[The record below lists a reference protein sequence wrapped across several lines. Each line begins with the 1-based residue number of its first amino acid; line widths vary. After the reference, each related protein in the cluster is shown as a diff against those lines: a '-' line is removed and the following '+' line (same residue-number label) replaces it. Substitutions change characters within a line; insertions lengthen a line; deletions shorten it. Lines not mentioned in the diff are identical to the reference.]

1 MSRILKVVAVLCLF
15 SFPAAVARAADPAP
29 RPLKPED
36 IHRIKTLKD
45 PQVSPDGIW
54 VAYTVTSHD
63 TKEDRQDTDIW
74 MVPRSGGEALRLTAS
89 PKGESRPRWSPDGR
103 WLAFLSG
110 REGDESQVWLLDRR
124 GGEGVRVTD
133 YKGGVS
139 DLAWSPDGKRL
150 ALIVTDPEP
159 KGEEDEEDEA
169 VEEEEETVKPKPKQ
183 EEEEAEEE
191 DEDRPKPIVIRR
203 LQFKRDGE
211 GYLNERR
218 SRLWVF
224 DLESRKG
231 VQVTSGPYDDGQPV
245 WSPDGRS
252 IAFASNRSQEPDAN
266 DNSDI
271 FLVEPKAGAALRK
284 LTTWEGNDSSPSF
297 SPDGRSIVYVAGG
310 DPKDVWYDV
319 STVAVVPVAGGE
331 SRELT
336 PTLDRNVDEP
346 RFAPD
351 GQSVLFRVEDGGNVH
366 LVRVPAAGGAVERIV
381 EGELEVEDHD
391 FGPKGELVVLESRS
405 TYPAEVSAVDGM
417 AGGRQLR
424 RLTRAND
431 DFLKGIRL
439 AEVRRLKVKSADGTM
454 VDAFLTLPPSSSP
467 DGPSGKRLPTI
478 LRIHGGPVAQY
489 STGFQLDWQVFAG
502 QGYAVVAANPRG
514 SSGYGREFS
523 RALFGDW
530 GNKDFQDV
538 SAAVDHAVSLGV
550 ADPDRLGVGG
560 WSYGGILT
568 NYVVV
573 QTGRFK
579 AAISGASETNY
590 LANYGTD
597 HYQKEWEGELG
608 LPWENTELWIRL
620 SPFFQAKKITT
631 PLLIMCAGA
640 DVNVPCL
647 NSEQMYQA
655 VRRLGLET
663 ELVIYPDESH
673 SLRRPSFIRHRFER
687 SIAWYDQHL
696 RPEAKKAARGKKK

>member
-1 MSRILKVVAVLCLF
+1 MSKKLKIVAALCLF
-15 SFPAAVARAADPAP
+15 ALPVAARAADPTP

-36 IHRIKTLKD
+36 VHRIKTVRD
-45 PQVSPDGIW
+45 PQVSPDGAW
-54 VAYTVTSHD
+54 VAYTVMSHD
-63 TKEDRQDTDIW
+63 TKEDRQDTDVW
-74 MVPRSGGEALRLTAS
+74 MVPRAGGEALRLTAS

-124 GGEGVRVTD
+124 GGEGVKITD
-133 YKGGVS
+133 FKGGVS

-159 KGEEDEEDEA
+159 KGDQDEDETE
-169 VEEEEETVKPKPKQ
+169 VEEGDETVEPKPKQ
-183 EEEEAEEE
+183 EGEDAEE

-203 LQFKRDGE
+203 LQFKQDGD
-211 GYLNERR
+211 GYLNEQR
-218 SRLWVF
+218 SRLWIF

-245 WSPDGRS
+245 WSPDGRT
-252 IAFASNRSQEPDAN
+252 IAFASNRSENPDAN

-271 FLVEPKAGAALRK
+271 FLVEPKAGATLRK
-284 LTTWEGNDSSPSF
+284 LTTWAGNDSSPSF
-297 SPDGRSIVYVAGG
+297 SPDGKWIVYVAGG
-310 DPKDVWYDV
+310 DPKDVWYDTN
-319 STVAVVPVAGGE
+319 SVAVVPVAGGE
-331 SRELT
+331 ARELA
-336 PTLDRNVDEP
+336 PTLDRNVEEP
-346 RFAPD
+346 RFTPD
-351 GQSVLFRVEDGGNVH
+351 GQTVLFRVEDGGNVH
-366 LVRVPAAGGAVERIV
+366 LARVPVGGGAVERVV
-381 EGELEVEDHD
+381 EGDVEVQDHD

-405 TYPAEVSAVDGM
+405 TYPAEVSAVDGGV
-417 AGGRQLR
+417 GGRDLR
-424 RLTRAND
+424 RLTRTND
-431 DFLKGIRL
+431 DFLKSIRL
-439 AEVRRLKVKSADGTM
+439 GEVRRLKVKSADGTPI
-454 VDAFLTLPPSSSP
+454 DAFLTLPPDAP
-467 DGPSGKRLPTI
+467 KGKRLPTI

-523 RALFGDW
+523 RALFADW

-538 SAAVDHAVSLGV
+538 SAAVDHVISLGI

-631 PLLIMCAGA
+631 PLLILCAGA

-673 SLRRPSFIRHRFER
+673 SLRRPSFIEDRFER

>member
-1 MSRILKVVAVLCLF
+1 MSKILKVVAALCLF
-15 SFPAAVARAADPAP
+15 VFPVAVARAADPAP

-36 IHRIKTLKD
+36 VHRIKSVRD
-45 PQVSPDGIW
+45 PQVSPDGVW

-63 TKEDRQDTDIW
+63 LEEDRQDTDVW
-74 MVPRSGGEALRLTAS
+74 MVPRAGGEAVRLTAS
-89 PKGESRPRWSPDGR
+89 DEDESRPRWSPDGR

-124 GGEGVRVTD
+124 GGEGVKITD
-133 YKGGVS
+133 FEGGVS

-159 KGEEDEEDEA
+159 KGEEDEEEA
-169 VEEEEETVKPKPKQ
+169 EAEEGDETVKPKPKQ
-183 EEEEAEEE
+183 KQDDEDEEEE

-203 LQFKRDGE
+203 LQFKQDGD
-211 GYLNERR
+211 GYLDERR
-218 SRLWVF
+218 SRLWIF

-231 VQVTSGPYDDGQPV
+231 FQVTSGPYDDSQPV
-245 WSPDGRS
+245 WSPDGRT
-252 IAFASNRSQEPDAN
+252 IAFASNRSQDPDAN

-271 FLVEPKAGAALRK
+271 FLVEPKAGATLRK
-284 LTTWEGNDSSPSF
+284 LTTWEGNDASPSF
-297 SPDGRSIVYVAGG
+297 SPDGKSIVYVAGG

-319 STVAVVPVAGGE
+319 NTVAVVPVAGGE
-331 SRELT
+331 ARELT
-336 PTLDRNVDEP
+336 PTLDRNVAEP
-346 RFAPD
+346 RFTPD

-366 LVRVPAAGGAVERIV
+366 LARVSAGGGAVERIV
-381 EGELEVEDHD
+381 QGELEVEDHD
-391 FGPKGELVVLESRS
+391 LGPKGELVVLESRS
-405 TYPAEVSAVDGM
+405 TRPGEVSAVDGS
-417 AGGRQLR
+417 GRELR
-424 RLTRAND
+424 RLTRTND
-431 DFLKGIRL
+431 EFLKGIRL
-439 AEVRRLKVKSADGTM
+439 GEVRRLKVKSADGTA
-454 VDAFLTLPPSSSP
+454 VDAFLTLPPDSSP
-467 DGPSGKRLPTI
+467 DGPAGKRLPTI
-478 LRIHGGPVAQY
+478 LRIHGGPVAQF

-523 RALFGDW
+523 RALFADW

-538 SAAVDHAVSLGV
+538 SAAVDHAISLGI

-631 PLLIMCAGA
+631 PLLILCAGA

-655 VRRLGLET
+655 VRRLGLDT

-673 SLRRPSFIRHRFER
+673 SVRRPSFIRHRFEH
-687 SIAWYDQHL
+687 SIAWYDEHL

>member
-1 MSRILKVVAVLCLF
+1 MSKKLKIVAALCLF
-15 SFPAAVARAADPAP
+15 VLPANARAADSKP

-36 IHRIKTLKD
+36 VHRIKTLKD
-45 PQVSPDGIW
+45 PQVSPDGAW
-54 VAYTVTSHD
+54 VAYTVMSHD
-63 TKEDRQDTDIW
+63 TKEDRQDTDVW
-74 MVPRSGGEALRLTAS
+74 MVPRAGGEALRLTAS

-124 GGEGVRVTD
+124 GGEGVKVTD
-133 YKGGVS
+133 FKGGVS

-159 KGEEDEEDEA
+159 KGDEDEDETEA
-169 VEEEEETVKPKPKQ
+169 EEGDETVEPKPKQ
-183 EEEEAEEE
+183 DEAEAEEE
-191 DEDRPKPIVIRR
+191 NEDRPKPIVIRR
-203 LQFKRDGE
+203 LQFKQDGD
-211 GYLNERR
+211 GYLNEQR
-218 SRLWVF
+218 SRLWIF

-231 VQVTSGPYDDGQPV
+231 FQVTSGPYDDGQPV
-245 WSPDGRS
+245 WSPDGRT
-252 IAFASNRSQEPDAN
+252 IAFASNRSENPDAN

-271 FLVEPKAGAALRK
+271 FLVEPKAGARLRK
-284 LTTWEGNDSSPSF
+284 LTTWAGNDSSPSF
-297 SPDGRSIVYVAGG
+297 SPDGKWIVYVAGG
-310 DPKDVWYDV
+310 DPKDVWYDTN
-319 STVAVVPVAGGE
+319 SVAVVPVAGGE
-331 SRELT
+331 ARELA
-336 PTLDRNVDEP
+336 PTLDRNVEEP
-346 RFAPD
+346 RFTPD

-366 LVRVPAAGGAVERIV
+366 LARVPVGGGTVERVV
-381 EGELEVEDHD
+381 EGDVEVQDHD

-405 TYPAEVSAVDGM
+405 TYPAEVSSVDG
-417 AGGRQLR
+417 RDLR
-424 RLTRAND
+424 RLTRTND

-439 AEVRRLKVKSADGTM
+439 GEVRRLKVKSADGTM
-454 VDAFLTLPPSSSP
+454 VDAFLTLPPEAP
-467 DGPSGKRLPTI
+467 EGKRLPTI

-523 RALFGDW
+523 RALFADW

-538 SAAVDHAVSLGV
+538 SAAVDHVISLGI

-631 PLLIMCAGA
+631 PLLILCAGA

-673 SLRRPSFIRHRFER
+673 SLRRPSFIEDRFER
-687 SIAWYDQHL
+687 SIAWYDSHL
-696 RPEAKKAARGKKK
+696 RPEVAKKQAREKK